1 MARVAHDLRQL
12 NVPAEIA
19 TAWHSVC
26 ESIEHRSKPSMQKGL
41 KEVLE
46 VAEQQVEELQ
56 SHFKNKEDQR
66 RCHLQQLEEHL
77 LAAEKELEILERMA
91 VEDSTASRSEA
102 REWLETGKL
111 SKVPDAVAMSDSE
124 SDTLDDTSDI
134 APIEWPKEEPQISP
148 MCIVD
153 SVPEVLPLTLHNP
166 GASGPMIGQALPV
179 ETNEPG
185 TGSKLFWAHLIRDP
199 RPVCS
204 EEYSDYLDRTEFEK
218 LLSAQKTAALLDAL
232 SAIQQDSCLLGG
244 LAAGE
249 RRIFGASLCGLF
261 R

>member
-1 MARVAHDLRQL
+1 MQCEAQEDFITSSWAAAKPWHGWLMICGNWMFLQRLRPLGIQSVNQL
-12 NVPAEIA
+12 NIA
-19 TAWHSVC
+19 PNDLC
-26 ESIEHRSKPSMQKGL
+26 KKGW
-41 KEVLE
+41 KKSLE

-56 SHFKNKEDQR
+56 RHFKNKEDQR
-66 RCHLQQLEEHL
+66 RHHLQQFERHL

-153 SVPEVLPLTLHNP
+153 SVPEVLPLTLQNP

-179 ETNEPG
+179 NETNEPG
-185 TGSKLFWAHLIRDP
+185 TGSKLFWAHFNSR
-199 RPVCS
+199 S
-204 EEYSDYLDRTEFEK
+204 QTS
-218 LLSAQKTAALLDAL
+218 LLWRVLRLPGQHWVWEAAWTA
-232 SAIQQDSCLLGG
+232 
-244 LAAGE
+244 
-249 RRIFGASLCGLF
+249 
-261 R
+261 

>member
-26 ESIEHRSKPSMQKGL
+26 ESIEHRSKRSMQKGL

-46 VAEQQVEELQ
+46 VAEQQLEELQ
-56 SHFKNKEDQR
+56 RHFKGKEDQR
-66 RCHLQQLEEHL
+66 RHHLQQFKEHL
-77 LAAEKELEILERMA
+77 LAAENELEILERMA

-102 REWLETGKL
+102 AEWLETGKL
-111 SKVPDAVAMSDSE
+111 SKVPDAVAMSEGSE

-134 APIEWPKEEPQISP
+134 APIEWLRLYREKTQISP

-179 ETNEPG
+179 NETNEPG
-185 TGSKLFWAHLIRDP
+185 IESKLFWAHLIRDP
-199 RPVCS
+199 RPVCP
-204 EEYSDYLDRTEFEK
+204 EECSDYMDR
-218 LLSAQKTAALLDAL
+218 SA
-232 SAIQQDSCLLGG
+232 
-244 LAAGE
+244 
-249 RRIFGASLCGLF
+249 
-261 R
+261 

>member
-26 ESIEHRSKPSMQKGL
+26 ESIEHRSKRSMQKGL

-56 SHFKNKEDQR
+56 RHFKNKEDQR
-66 RCHLQQLEEHL
+66 RHHLQQFERHL

-153 SVPEVLPLTLHNP
+153 SVPEVLPLTLQNP

-179 ETNEPG
+179 NETNEPG

-204 EEYSDYLDRTEFEK
+204 EESSDYLDSTEFEK
-218 LLSAQKTAALLDAL
+218 LLGPHKRLHWALVVLVDAL
-232 SAIQQDSCLLGG
+232 
-244 LAAGE
+244 
-249 RRIFGASLCGLF
+249 
-261 R
+261 